1 MDSHQLMRFKYSCT
15 EYNAW
20 IVKTFI
26 ASSDC
31 NSALQCQP
39 KNYMDLHFTLTLLF
53 FLILNLTTFKESSE
67 QIQTSAEEREINTYT
82 TN

>member
-31 NSALQCQP
+31 NSALMSTQE
-39 KNYMDLHFTLTLLF
+39 LHGPTLYFNFAF